1 MALKQYK
8 PTSAGRRFLVN
19 VDSSDITR
27 KRPEKSL
34 LRPLKK
40 TGGRNFQGIITHH
53 NRAGGHKRR
62 YRVIDWRRD
71 KDGVPGRVASIEYDP
86 NRSARIALLHYADG
100 EKRYI
105 LAPAG
110 LAVGDTVTSG
120 ERVEPR
126 VGNAMELRYIPLGM
140 PVHNVELQPG
150 RGGQMAR
157 GAGTSATVTAREQ
170 RYVQVTLPSG
180 EVRRILGRC
189 RATIGELSNPD
200 HKNISLGKAG
210 RSRWLGRR
218 PHVRGTAKNPVDHP
232 MGGGEGRTKGGRHP
246 VSATGKLAK
255 GGKTRPRN
263 KPSNAF
269 IVRRRRRRRR
279 R

>member
-1 MALKQYK
+1 MALKQHK
-8 PTSAGRRFLVN
+8 PTSPGRRFV
-19 VDSSDITR
+19 VDADFSDITR
-27 KRPEKSL
+27 KKPEKSL
-34 LRPLKK
+34 LRPRKR
-40 TGGRNFQGIITHH
+40 TGGRNFQGIITSH

-86 NRSARIALLHYADG
+86 NRSARIALVHYADG
-100 EKRYI
+100 DKRYI

-110 LAVGDTVTSG
+110 LSVDDRVTSG
-120 ERVEPR
+120 ARVEPR
-126 VGNAMELRYIPLGM
+126 VGNVMELRYVPLGM
-140 PVHNVELQPG
+140 PIHNIELQPG
-150 RGGQMAR
+150 KGGQLVR
-157 GAGTSATVTAREQ
+157 GAGTSATVTAREE
-170 RYVQVTLPSG
+170 RYVQVALPSG

-200 HKNISLGKAG
+200 HKNIVLGKAG
-210 RSRWLGRR
+210 RSRWRGRR

-255 GGKTRPRN
+255 GGKSRRRN

-269 IVRRRRRRRR
+269 ILRGRRRRRRR
-279 R
+279 